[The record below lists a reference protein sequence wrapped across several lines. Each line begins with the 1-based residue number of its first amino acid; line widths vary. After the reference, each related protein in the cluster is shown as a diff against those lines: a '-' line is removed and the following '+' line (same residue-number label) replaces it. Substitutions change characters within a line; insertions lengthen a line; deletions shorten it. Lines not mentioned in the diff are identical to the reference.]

1 VLIDLKRFRR
11 VNETLGRVAGDE
23 LLQLVARRLQRANA
37 STARIGVDVFA
48 IELRAKHSAMEIAR
62 AFEDLSA
69 KCFGEPFILAGEELR
84 IGCRGG
90 IAMFPVDGA
99 NPDALLQNA
108 EAALRRAKS
117 SSEHSAFYAPDLNAR
132 AAEAMSMES
141 RLRRAIERE
150 EFILHYQPKVALAD
164 RSICGVE
171 ALIRWRDREGSMV
184 LPGAFIPILEESG
197 LIGAVGDWAL
207 RRALSDQ
214 RRWRSAGVPL
224 QRIAVNVSAMQVR
237 KKDFADTIGNIMACN
252 EGAALELEITESMI
266 MEEVERSIAAFR
278 RIQEVGVTV
287 AIDDFGTGYCSLS
300 YVAKLPV
307 NSLKIDRSFI
317 VGMTE
322 SAVGLAI
329 VSSIIALAHSINL
342 RVVAEGVET
351 REQERLLRSL
361 ACDEAQG
368 YLFSKPVPEDELEAL
383 LRVGIL
389 PASDS

>member
-1 VLIDLKRFRR
+1 
-11 VNETLGRVAGDE
+11 
-23 LLQLVARRLQRANA
+23 
-37 STARIGVDVFA
+37 
-48 IELRAKHSAMEIAR
+48 
-62 AFEDLSA
+62 
-69 KCFGEPFILAGEELR
+69 
-84 IGCRGG
+84 
-90 IAMFPVDGA
+90 
-99 NPDALLQNA
+99 
-108 EAALRRAKS
+108 
-117 SSEHSAFYAPDLNAR
+117 
-132 AAEAMSMES
+132 
-141 RLRRAIERE
+141 
-150 EFILHYQPKVALAD
+150 
-164 RSICGVE
+164 
-171 ALIRWRDREGSMV
+171 
-184 LPGAFIPILEESG
+184 
-197 LIGAVGDWAL
+197 
-207 RRALSDQ
+207 
-214 RRWRSAGVPL
+214 VPL